1 VNQPDSGLPQLAQ
14 EHQKREGELQAA
26 PMPEDIA
33 RESEV
38 PSEAHG
44 EDDQTDDGGDAP
56 GGQNLCARTVLLRR
70 HALRRHRIGHGRSSC
85 HGACRRER
93 HGRTE
98 AAGIEPAH
106 DLKRQ
111 TVETPLA
118 HLLDE
123 STERPTVL
131 SRDRVEP
138 TGIAIALV
146 GGEGQLAPSHRKPAR
161 RVLVDVDDEPDGPSI
176 ASGCS
181 CRIGIPELRLEASA
195 E

>member
-1 VNQPDSGLPQLAQ
+1 M
-14 EHQKREGELQAA
+14 AA
-26 PMPEDIA
+26 HPATARVVESA
-33 RESEV
+33 TERWRRRESNPRKV
-38 PSEAHG
+38 S
-44 EDDQTDDGGDAP
+44 
-56 GGQNLCARTVLLRR
+56 
-70 HALRRHRIGHGRSSC
+70 I
-85 HGACRRER
+85 
-93 HGRTE
+93 
-98 AAGIEPAH
+98 AGVSKH
-106 DLKRQ
+106 
-111 TVETPLA
+111 LA

-123 STERPTVL
+123 PTERPSVL

-146 GGEGQLAPSHRKPAR
+146 GREGQLAPSHRKPAR